1 MRGFRNDSIVKA
13 LTQADGLLSDV
24 INILATSD
32 DGSIF
37 IGTNNG
43 LNRYFPES
51 GRIFSYTERNGFPG
65 IEAKPNAVFKGP
77 DGDFWFGTANGA
89 TRLVPE
95 LASVEELEP
104 LTHIVGMR
112 VNYETREMEAG
123 MKLNYN
129 ERTILF
135 DYYSICLTNPD
146 VVKYQVKLEGADDDW
161 QPVTEQT
168 RVTYPA
174 LAAGK
179 YTFKVKALNSQGVWN
194 KEPVTFSFIIK
205 PPFYQYL
212 VVYHNCC
219 CFNPVWYYCLYTNQ
233 GTESYQ
239 RKEGS

>member
-1 MRGFRNDSIVKA
+1 MTKSRDGILWVGTTEGMRGLRNDSIVKA

-51 GRIFSYTERNGFPG
+51 ERIFSYTERNGFPG
-65 IEAKPNAVFKGP
+65 IEAKPNSVFKGP

-104 LTHIVGMR
+104 LTHIIGMR
-112 VNYETREMEAG
+112 VNYETRGMEAG

-129 ERTILF
+129 ERSILF

-146 VVKYQVKLEGADDDW
+146 VVKYKVMLEGADVDW
-161 QPVTEQT
+161 QPVT
-168 RVTYPA
+168 
-174 LAAGK
+174 
-179 YTFKVKALNSQGVWN
+179 
-194 KEPVTFSFIIK
+194 
-205 PPFYQYL
+205 
-212 VVYHNCC
+212 
-219 CFNPVWYYCLYTNQ
+219 
-233 GTESYQ
+233 
-239 RKEGS
+239 